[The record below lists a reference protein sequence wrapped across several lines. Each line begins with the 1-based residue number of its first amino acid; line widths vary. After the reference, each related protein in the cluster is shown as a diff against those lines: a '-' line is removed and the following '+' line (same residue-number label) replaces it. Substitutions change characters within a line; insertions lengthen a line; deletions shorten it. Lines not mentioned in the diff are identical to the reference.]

1 MFLSLNLPKC
11 ILFSSLLL
19 LLTGCSSGSGE
30 AVPDLADVSGV
41 VTMDG
46 SPLVNAKVIFEPLET
61 TGKARRRASSATT
74 QEDGS
79 YSLEYNED
87 ASGASLG
94 KHRVMIIKLTDNP
107 EDAGKQLVPT
117 KYNDKSELT
126 ADVKA
131 GGNTINF
138 DLKSK

>member
-1 MFLSLNLPKC
+1 
-11 ILFSSLLL
+11 
-19 LLTGCSSGSGE
+19 
-30 AVPDLADVSGV
+30 
-41 VTMDG
+41 MDG
-46 SPLVNAKVIFEPLET
+46 SPLVNAKVIFEPQET
-61 TGKARRRASSATT
+61 TGNARRRASSATT
-74 QEDGS
+74 QADGS

-87 ASGASLG
+87 VSGASLG
-94 KHRVMIIKLTDNP
+94 KHRVMIMKLTDNP

-131 GGNTINF
+131 DGNTINF

>member
-1 MFLSLNLPKC
+1 MYLSFNSLKF
-11 ILFSSLLL
+11 ILISSLLFCFS
-19 LLTGCSSGSGE
+19 GCAGGSGE
-30 AVPDLADVSGV
+30 AVPELADVNGV

-46 SPLVNAKVIFEPLET
+46 APLVNAKVIFEPQET
-61 TGKARRRASSATT
+61 TGNARRRASSATT

-79 YSLEYNED
+79 YNLDYNED

-94 KHRVMIIKLTDNP
+94 KHRVVIIKLTDNP

-131 GGNTINF
+131 DGNTINF

>member
-1 MFLSLNLPKC
+1 MHSSLNSLKF
-11 ILFSSLLL
+11 ILISSLLL
-19 LLTGCSSGSGE
+19 CFSGCSAGSGE
-30 AVPDLADVSGV
+30 AVPELADVNGV

-46 SPLVNAKVIFEPLET
+46 APLVSAKVIFEPQET
-61 TGKARRRASSATT
+61 TGNARRRASSATT

-131 GGNTINF
+131 DGNIINF

>member
-1 MFLSLNLPKC
+1 MYLSFNSLKF
-11 ILFSSLLL
+11 ILISTLLFCFSGC
-19 LLTGCSSGSGE
+19 TGGSGE
-30 AVPDLADVSGV
+30 AVPELADVSGV

-46 SPLVNAKVIFEPLET
+46 APLVNAKVIFEPQET
-61 TGKARRRASSATT
+61 TGNARRRASSATT

-79 YSLEYNED
+79 YNLDYNED

-94 KHRVMIIKLTDNP
+94 KHRVAIIKLTDNP

-131 GGNTINF
+131 DGNTINF